1 MQFDRQVDGT
11 LVPLKSTGVDTGMG
25 LERLAAVIQHENNN
39 YDIDSFK
46 ELTSAVVALT
56 PKEKR
61 SSRAMLQC
69 ELLLIILGLQRL

>member
-1 MQFDRQVDGT
+1 MQFDRQARWCT

-46 ELTSAVVALT
+46 ELTNAVAALI
-56 PKEKR
+56 PKEER
-61 SSRAMLQC
+61 HR
-69 ELLLIILGLQRL
+69 IRLMHQ

>member
-1 MQFDRQVDGT
+1 MEFSFYAIRSSNDGT

-61 SSRAMLQC
+61 LSRPCFSASHC
-69 ELLLIILGLQRL
+69 